1 MSENSWSSTVA
12 ASVDPRAG
20 RPQCGN
26 GPADSLAL
34 EVRTRAAPAGGDA
47 RGRRSAEN
55 WSSELP
61 DGVVLE
67 GAVPDLIVLDRERHG
82 GAKHGVADDVRG
94 AGDRQRRVASL
105 ERVVPDRGRSLCRDP
120 DLVLR
125 ERVVGDRRPASGVPA
140 VLASRDASTVSVE
153 AVVGHHAVGDA
164 HSPLGVVVEHAVLHA
179 GGSARR
185 RIDAHGVVDHPH
197 LLDDQ
202 AVTAAAGGE
211 EAVDRAPANDQAAAH
226 AADRGPVL
234 TGAENPEAFKSI
246 VTK

>member
-47 RGRRSAEN
+47 RGRRCAGN
-55 WSSELP
+55 WCSELP

-94 AGDRQRRVASL
+94 AGARQRCVASL
-105 ERVVPDRGRSLCRDP
+105 ERVVPGHGRSLCTDAAFGLIARC
-120 DLVLR
+120 VT
-125 ERVVGDRRPASGVPA
+125 VSRPA
-140 VLASRDASTVSVE
+140 T
-153 AVVGHHAVGDA
+153 
-164 HSPLGVVVEHAVLHA
+164 
-179 GGSARR
+179 
-185 RIDAHGVVDHPH
+185 
-197 LLDDQ
+197 
-202 AVTAAAGGE
+202 
-211 EAVDRAPANDQAAAH
+211 
-226 AADRGPVL
+226 
-234 TGAENPEAFKSI
+234 
-246 VTK
+246 